1 MSVLHPRAS
10 NQLSMSKQA
19 VHTTAIAA
27 EQKASFGCQL
37 AKATSA
43 ASNQRACFDKCATG
57 IKLAAGNIN
66 FASGKL
72 MNDMSSK
79 LTHDK
84 LTHDKP
90 DQKKTFVHPCSGRKS
105 SLLIKRPAMMTTWP
119 RPSKML
125 TE

>member
-72 MNDMSSK
+72 MNNMSC
-79 LTHDK
+79 K